1 MKSICCIVGAGPSP
15 AYVKDGAFVIAAD
28 GGLNKLQALGVTPG
42 LILGDF
48 DSLGSRP
55 AGENVLAFPVEK
67 DDTDTMLAI
76 KEALRRG
83 YEALYIS
90 GGIGGR
96 LDHTVA
102 NLQSLLFAH
111 KQGAEAFLVGENETV
126 TVLTHGTVTFLADC
140 QGKISV
146 FALGEEAMG
155 VTIRGLKYETAGVTL
170 THDFPL
176 GVSNQFMGAEA
187 SVTVENGTL
196 LLIWEGGPDGL
207 KRKMKGYE
215 Q

>member
-1 MKSICCIVGAGPSP
+1 MKSVCCIVGAGPSP

-28 GGLNKLQALGVTPG
+28 GGLNKLQALGVTPD

-55 AGENVLAFPVEK
+55 VGDNILTFPVEK

-83 YEALYIS
+83 YETLYIS

-111 KQGAEAFLVGENETV
+111 KCGAEAFLVGENETV
-126 TVLTHGTVTFLADC
+126 AVLADGTVTFSAAC

-146 FALGEEAMG
+146 FAMGERAEG
-155 VTIRGLKYETAGVTL
+155 VTIRGLKYETVGVTL
-170 THDFPL
+170 AHDFPL

-187 SVTVENGTL
+187 SVTVEKGTIL
-196 LLIWEGGPDGL
+196 LVWEGCPDEL
-207 KRKMKGYE
+207 KRDRKG
-215 Q
+215 